1 MTVWDFVN
9 IPIDQHIR
17 RSDQTKTDHKLR
29 GRHGHDGMVAGLQKH
44 VQSVPMYKSC
54 EFESWQGVL
63 DTLSDKVCQLFAVG
77 LWFTIGYSDF
87 LHQ

>member
-1 MTVWDFVN
+1 M
-9 IPIDQHIR
+9 
-17 RSDQTKTDHKLR
+17 LR

-77 LWFTIGYSDF
+77 L
-87 LHQ
+87 